1 MGALTFPHPPL
12 AAGRLAAQLL
22 NRHSPHEIA
31 EAITV
36 LIDVLDLLGGDP
48 EAEDNGDHEGS
59 DGDDND
65 QAWLEWATLD
75 AAGKRAGNNT
85 GHNEHGIPLHEDDED
100 DDPLDSTGA
109 EDDGLPRFRLMG
121 SGPGC
126 ALSDPG
132 GGDEGV

>member
-1 MGALTFPHPPL
+1 MGVEHFPHPPL
-12 AAGRLAAQLL
+12 AAGQLAAKLL

-65 QAWLEWATLD
+65 QAWLEWESLS

-85 GHNEHGIPLHEDDED
+85 GRNEHGIPLQEDDED

-109 EDDGLPRFRLMG
+109 EDDGLPRFKLMG

-126 ALSDPG
+126 IVSDPDYDSG
-132 GGDEGV
+132 GV